1 MLHSSTLIDMKDLDR
16 AKRREREGEKI
27 IRPSISSRSSLWE
40 FQFGSRISVRLPVE
54 FGRKLKTT
62 QHVYTRPV
70 YIRTRTRWN
79 PNIQACPGFDFIRR
93 GMGGFVAGYN
103 TIGILVFRFRSRDA
117 FFLCSRYPVIFSASG
132 DPPSSS
138 PAPLLHFTLFY
149 LGVLPFARSS
159 NTVSPS
165 FSIQDHLSNIFPYIF
180 GKRFV
185 LIFADPL
192 IPFQHFFHLRV
203 L

>member
-1 MLHSSTLIDMKDLDR
+1 MKDLDR

-117 FFLCSRYPVIFSASG
+117 FFLCSRYPVIFGLGRS
-132 DPPSSS
+132 
-138 PAPLLHFTLFY
+138 PLLLPRSAPPFY
-149 LGVLPFARSS
+149 SLLPRCPSLCAILQHRFPIVFHPRS
-159 NTVSPS
+159 
-165 FSIQDHLSNIFPYIF
+165 
-180 GKRFV
+180 
-185 LIFADPL
+185 PL
-192 IPFQHFFHLRV
+192 
-203 L
+203 